1 MAEGREPLRSFGD
14 LLQYFK
20 KDQPQPPAKKEATK
34 PKDDDDVSIESN
46 SGSRVTPVSGNEVA
60 DQATHSGNPG
70 GLPDAV
76 TGNPV
81 AEGGGTE
88 S

>member
-14 LLQYFK
+14 LLQFFK

-34 PKDDDDVSIESN
+34 PKDDDDISIESKA
-46 SGSRVTPVSGNEVA
+46 GSVVTPVAGNEGA
-60 DQATHSGNPG
+60 DQATLSGNQG

-76 TGNPV
+76 SGNPV

>member
-14 LLQYFK
+14 LLQFFK

-34 PKDDDDVSIESN
+34 PKDDDDVSIESKPA
-46 SGSRVTPVSGNEVA
+46 SLVTPVEGSEGAGQV
-60 DQATHSGNPG
+60 THSGNQG

-76 TGNPV
+76 AGNPV